1 MEKPTPTIKSAGFT
15 LIEAMMAMV
24 IVAVTVA
31 AVSAA
36 LGAAYRNQ
44 AYAEQ
49 QAEALGIGRAALE
62 SVAAHG
68 TAGLVQT
75 GGQSGGQSGG
85 GQSAGGLLQTLL
97 NAVTDA
103 VAGGQSAQPASDQPA
118 SDAFAP
124 TITIRAMAGSVPA
137 WVMTSAAS
145 PGADGQ
151 KFLVTVTVPTP
162 DGGAVTLD
170 RVVANLA
177 PRQ

>member
-1 MEKPTPTIKSAGFT
+1 MENPTPTIKSCGFT

-44 AYAEQ
+44 AYAEH

-62 SVAAHG
+62 SVVAHG
-68 TAGLVQT
+68 TSGLVQANAD
-75 GGQSGGQSGG
+75 QSGG
-85 GQSAGGLLQTLL
+85 T
-97 NAVTDA
+97 
-103 VAGGQSAQPASDQPA
+103 QPANQPA
-118 SDAFAP
+118 IAFVP
-124 TITIRAMAGSVPA
+124 IMTVRAMAGSDPA
-137 WVMTSAAS
+137 AVMTSAAS

-170 RVVANLA
+170 RVVADLT

>member
-49 QAEALGIGRAALE
+49 QAEALGIGRAAIE
-62 SVAAHG
+62 SVVARG

-75 GGQSGGQSGG
+75 GGQSGG

-103 VAGGQSAQPASDQPA
+103 VAGGPA

-124 TITIRAMAGSVPA
+124 TMTIRAMAGSAPA